1 MTATDPK
8 QPVEKSPS
16 YWIPMQRNA
25 TVLCVLAAMFLVA
38 CDGWPPYSERYKSHF
53 LDHRSEFEEL
63 SAKLLVTDY
72 RRASL
77 FDEGDTLL
85 VIFHRDV
92 YDEGLAAHRPEMIR
106 EADASWTGLLVQTS
120 VFDVER
126 HSHAIT
132 FWAHPAFDELFVQDV
147 LKKDRVMSIRYAY
160 EFKGSGQQKT
170 CKSGYEELNCGRCSI
185 PLVEDWS
192 IQYSWAPDELAPDA
206 LNQYNKGEMS
216 EEKYKELWHASWERC
231 QLAGANAIG
240 YEVTEPNVPR

>member
-1 MTATDPK
+1 
-8 QPVEKSPS
+8 
-16 YWIPMQRNA
+16 MQRNV
-25 TVLCVLAAMFLVA
+25 TVLCVLVAMFLVA

-77 FDEGDTLL
+77 FDEGDTLM
-85 VIFHRDV
+85 VIFHWDV

-106 EADASWTGLLVQTS
+106 GADASWTGLLVQTS

-126 HSHAIT
+126 HDHAIT
-132 FWAHPAFDELFVQDV
+132 FWAQPAFDELFVQGV
-147 LKKDRVMSIRYAY
+147 LKKERVMSIRYAY
-160 EFKGSGQQKT
+160 DFKGSGQRKT
-170 CKSGYEELNCGRCSI
+170 CKSEYEELDCGRCSV

-216 EEKYKELWHASWERC
+216 EEEYKELWHASWERC
-231 QLAGANAIG
+231 QLEGANAIG
-240 YEVTEPNVPR
+240 YEVTVPNVPR